1 MNHHIFWQLY
11 LLHVWGRLYNYLDI
25 YSFTIYQSISC
36 FIDQHIFP
44 PKSKNW
50 GWISKVKSKA
60 FHKFTFKQLSRVD
73 AKINYC
79 FLQNVEE
86 TFKTHNFLLQGT
98 YSSERP
104 FLFSLAFSMLE
115 EGRRKSE
122 IERKKKKWGK
132 RSRTWKSFNHSLAEF
147 ENLKQ

>member
-1 MNHHIFWQLY
+1 MYFFMHSYLNKSKMNHHIFWLLY
-11 LLHVWGRLYNYLDI
+11 LLHVWGKLYI
-25 YSFTIYQSISC
+25 
-36 FIDQHIFP
+36 
-44 PKSKNW
+44 

-98 YSSERP
+98 YSAERP

-122 IERKKKKWGK
+122 IEKKKKKWEK
-132 RSRTWKSFNHSLAEF
+132 RSRTWKSLHSCIVWKF
-147 ENLKQ
+147 ETII